1 MKGKSFT
8 KIMNPRNYIYA
19 KFILTLFFVLNL
31 LTYVLGIIISSK
43 AEITE
48 IYLQNVRKT
57 IYIFMGLTILLGTI
71 YVIILLY
78 LKKTSSYTLNRS
90 DKIYLWMVL
99 GLIILTIILQ
109 IFFTSYFV
117 INLKL
122 DQIKIPAIV
131 LLSLTILISVITSI
145 LETFS
150 RINETVAWNRQ
161 QTLAS
166 KTETP
171 EPKKMSKKVEVS
183 KIKETQINNKD
194 NPFAIEEEE
203 IND

>member
-1 MKGKSFT
+1 
-8 KIMNPRNYIYA
+8 MNPRNYIYA